1 MDLRAEPGELVFVL
15 GANGA
20 GKTTL
25 FRCILGLL
33 PGYQGR
39 IRVDGGDVSS
49 LTPRALAKKIAYIPQ
64 TSHMVFPYTALE
76 LVLMGTNHRLGLF
89 SAPGRRER
97 AIALEALA
105 EQNLRFR
112 TILRGAGAYD
122 HYIPAAVSRI
132 ASKEEFVTAYT
143 PYQAEI
149 SQGVLQSIF
158 EFQTM
163 ICELTGLDAANASVY
178 DGASAAAE
186 AVAMCRE
193 RKRTRAVVSAAAHPD
208 VISTIR
214 TYSFGAG
221 TEVAAAPAENG
232 VTDLTGLLDETT
244 ACVYVQQPNF
254 FGQLEDLPALAAQVH
269 AAGARLIVG
278 VNPAALG
285 VLESPG
291 ACGADIAVG
300 EGQPLGLP
308 LSWGGP
314 YLGFMAASQS
324 LMRRLPGRI
333 VGETRDSRGERAFV
347 LTLQAREQHI
357 RREKAS
363 SNVCSNEALCALTA
377 SVYLSLMGPDGLRQ
391 VGEQCHAKAHYLA
404 AELCRL
410 PGVSLRYP
418 GPFFHEFVTD
428 LPEPQKVLSALE
440 SRGILGGWPV
450 EGGLLWCATEKQSR
464 AELDE
469 AVSIVKEVLDR

>member
-1 MDLRAEPGELVFVL
+1 M
-15 GANGA
+15 
-20 GKTTL
+20 
-25 FRCILGLL
+25 
-33 PGYQGR
+33 
-39 IRVDGGDVSS
+39 
-49 LTPRALAKKIAYIPQ
+49 
-64 TSHMVFPYTALE
+64 
-76 LVLMGTNHRLGLF
+76 
-89 SAPGRRER
+89 
-97 AIALEALA
+97 
-105 EQNLRFR
+105 
-112 TILRGAGAYD
+112 
-122 HYIPAAVSRI
+122 
-132 ASKEEFVTAYT
+132 
-143 PYQAEI
+143 
-149 SQGVLQSIF
+149 
-158 EFQTM
+158 
-163 ICELTGLDAANASVY
+163 
-178 DGASAAAE
+178 
-186 AVAMCRE
+186 
-193 RKRTRAVVSAAAHPD
+193 
-208 VISTIR
+208 
-214 TYSFGAG
+214 
-221 TEVAAAPAENG
+221 AAAPAENG

-440 SRGILGGWPV
+440 ARGILGGWPV